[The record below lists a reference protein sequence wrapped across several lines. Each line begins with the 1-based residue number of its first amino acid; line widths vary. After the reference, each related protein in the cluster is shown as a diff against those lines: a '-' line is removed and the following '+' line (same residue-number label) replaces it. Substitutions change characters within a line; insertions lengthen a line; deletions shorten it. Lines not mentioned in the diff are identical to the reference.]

1 MRYLFFD
8 IECANCFNGQGKI
21 CSFGFVITD
30 TQFNILEQKDIL
42 INPRT
47 KFHLQNRKHD
57 KEGIELSYPQQ
68 MFLSSPDF
76 NYYYPTIRK
85 LLTEPDQIVFGH
97 SVINDIRFI
106 LSDCNRYHKDNFDYN
121 AYDSQIL
128 YKLLHKE
135 QTEAALSKLCEAYH
149 VEVTDLH
156 RSDYDAYLTMMV
168 VKGLCDEYKT
178 DLEGLLH
185 LCPNAFYNVH
195 DGEIKNNFATVS
207 NSKKL
212 LEFAK
217 HVKIDREL
225 ARATNLRQVN
235 ICFSKDFEDKNF
247 KRAMY
252 LVKQLR
258 LRGGYYCSKV
268 KKADYF
274 LKGEN
279 ECSRSKNLQ
288 QCNGID
294 DVNVKA
300 VEIEEFLQILGV
312 TSAEYQRVD
321 NMSMSSIKSNTS
333 RSHNNVGVKKAVQP
347 K

>member
-47 KFHLQNRKHD
+47 KFHLQNRKNE
-57 KEGIELSYPQQ
+57 KEGIELSYPKE

-76 NYYYPTIRK
+76 TYYYSTIRK

-106 LSDCNRYHKDNFDYN
+106 LSDCDRYNKEYFDYN
-121 AYDSQIL
+121 AYDSQII
-128 YKLLHKE
+128 YKILHQE
-135 QTEAALSKLCEAYH
+135 QSESALSKLCDVYNI
-149 VEVTDLH
+149 EVTDLH

-168 VKGLCDEYKT
+168 VKGLCEEFKT

-185 LCPNAFYNVH
+185 LCPNAYYSVK
-195 DGEIKNNFATVS
+195 DGAIKNNFAKIS

-225 ARATNLRQVN
+225 AKKNNLRQVN
-235 ICFSKDFEDKNF
+235 FCFSKDFEDRHF

-274 LKGEN
+274 LLGEK

-288 QCNGID
+288 LYKD
-294 DVNVKA
+294 DEEVNVKA
-300 VEIEEFLQILGV
+300 VDVKELIRIVGINP
-312 TSAEYQRVD
+312 AEYQRVD
-321 NMSMSSIKSNTS
+321 NMSMTNIKHLNQSSFNSYTASRVNKS
-333 RSHNNVGVKKAVQP
+333 
-347 K
+347 